1 MKKLLFVLL
10 ALLPGLIASASDAGT
25 NRPSARAVPIAL
37 NGVPN
42 LHKVSETLY
51 RSAQPTVVGMQNLK
65 KLGIKT
71 IINVRTFHSDQDEL
85 NETGWESVRLHMKT
99 WHMEDE
105 DAIRF
110 LQIAT
115 DPACTPVLVHCQHG
129 ADRTGG
135 LCAAYRVVVQG
146 WTKEDA
152 IQEMTEGGFGFHTIW
167 FNIPRWI
174 GNLDVDAVREK
185 SHLKK

>member
-42 LHKVSETLY
+42 LHKVSDTLY

-71 IINVRTFHSDQDEL
+71 IINAL
-85 NETGWESVRLHMKT
+85 NPNG
-99 WHMEDE
+99 
-105 DAIRF
+105 F
-110 LQIAT
+110 
-115 DPACTPVLVHCQHG
+115 
-129 ADRTGG
+129 TGG
-135 LCAAYRVVVQG
+135 
-146 WTKEDA
+146 TKPTNSNG
-152 IQEMTEGGFGFHTIW
+152 IM
-167 FNIPRWI
+167 
-174 GNLDVDAVREK
+174 
-185 SHLKK
+185 